1 MDPICL
7 LHQQSARQGVAV
19 LALPRTCRSP
29 SPRSLHEDRRTNRMA
44 GQPSPLWGAAI
55 DQVVPRSSPLRRA
68 AFLEYSGNDLRDHRL
83 VRYSLRGALSAGIV

>member
-1 MDPICL
+1 
-7 LHQQSARQGVAV
+7 
-19 LALPRTCRSP
+19 
-29 SPRSLHEDRRTNRMA
+29 MA

>member
-1 MDPICL
+1 MNRTIGSISL
-7 LHQQSARQGVAV
+7 Y
-19 LALPRTCRSP
+19 ALF
-29 SPRSLHEDRRTNRMA
+29 
-44 GQPSPLWGAAI
+44 LWGTAI